1 MPRVKR
7 GVTTRARHRKFFKL
21 TKGFRGRRRNTI
33 KLAKAAAYKKGQNA
47 YVGRKLK
54 KRVFHRLW
62 VVRLNAACR
71 PLGVNYSRLIYGLE
85 LANIRINRKVLADLA
100 AQHPET
106 FKQIVEQAKAV
117 LPAQGQAPDL
127 EELKKRFTNV

>member
-7 GVTTRARHRKFFKL
+7 GVTTRARHKRLFKL
-21 TKGFRGRRRNTI
+21 TKGFRGRRRNTV
-33 KLAKAAAYKKGQNA
+33 KLAKNAVFKQGQNA

-54 KRVFHRLW
+54 KRVYHRLW

-85 LANIRINRKVLADLA
+85 LANIRINRKMLADLA
-100 AQHPET
+100 VQHPET
-106 FKQIVEQAKAV
+106 FKQIVEQAKSV
-117 LPAQGQAPDL
+117 LPAPGQAPDL
-127 EELKKRFTNV
+127 EALKAKF

>member
-7 GVTTRARHRKFFKL
+7 GVTTRARHNRLFKL
-21 TKGFRGRRRNTI
+21 TKGFRGRRRNTV
-33 KLAKAAAYKKGQNA
+33 KLAKNAMFKQGQNA

-62 VVRLNAACR
+62 IVRMNAACR
-71 PLGVNYSRLIYGLE
+71 PLGINYSRLIYGLE
-85 LANIRINRKVLADLA
+85 LANIRINRKMLADLA

-106 FKQIVEQAKAV
+106 FKQIVEQAKAA
-117 LPAQGQAPDL
+117 LPALGQAPDL
-127 EELKKRFTNV
+127 EALKAKA